1 MSGLQADVTLDKFN
15 TLRLKSITKAYIKL
29 EAITELDEI
38 AELCKKYPKFFVLGG
53 GSNLILPEYYEGL
66 VIHNHLKGITI
77 DLIDQEYKTVTAMAG
92 ENWDEFVA
100 FCCNNGAHGL
110 ENLSLIPGTVGASP
124 IQNIGAYGVE
134 VKDFIDYVTVFDL
147 TTKSIKKLNNAS
159 CKFSYRNSYL
169 KNNQQYIVISVTFR
183 LSSKVK
189 LNISYGDIATQMAM
203 IETPT
208 PQDLRNCIIKTRQSK
223 LPNPAEI
230 GNVGSFFHNPIIAT
244 NEAEN
249 LRSKYPDLPVY
260 NLEDNDH
267 KKISAG
273 WLIDKLGLKGY
284 RIGNVGVYP
293 KQALV
298 LVNYEPASKIDIL
311 ALAETIKEKVASN
324 YGITLNIEPII
335 L

>member
-1 MSGLQADVTLDKFN
+1 MSELQTDITLDKFN
-15 TLRLKSITKAYIKL
+15 TLRLKSIAKAYIKL
-29 EAITELDEI
+29 EALTELDEI
-38 AELCKKYPKFFVLGG
+38 AKLSKQQAKFFILGG

-66 VIHNHLKGITI
+66 VVHNHLKGITI
-77 DLIDQEYKTVTAMAG
+77 DSVDSEFKTITAMAG

-100 FCCNNGAHGL
+100 FCCENEAHGL

-134 VKDFIDYVTVFDL
+134 VKDFINHVSVFDL
-147 TTKSIKKLNNAS
+147 TSQSIKQLDNAS

-169 KNNQQYIVISVTFR
+169 KNNPQYIVISVTFKLPR
-183 LSSKVK
+183 KIK
-189 LNISYGDIATQMAM
+189 LNISYGDIATQMAT
-203 IETPT
+203 IKSPT
-208 PQDLRNCIIKTRQSK
+208 PLDLRNCIIKTRQSK

-230 GNVGSFFHNPIIAT
+230 GNVGSFFHNPIIT
-244 NEAEN
+244 TSEAEY
-249 LRSKYPDLPVY
+249 LRQKYPDLPVY
-260 NLEDNDH
+260 DLEDKGY

-284 RIGNVGVYP
+284 RNGNVGVYP

-298 LVNYEPASKIDIL
+298 LVNYEPASKSDIL
-311 ALAETIKEKVASN
+311 ALAEMIKEKVANN
-324 YGITLNIEPII
+324 YGVRLNIEPII